1 MPHDRFRI
9 GADPLIARV
18 SELAAIGVF
27 EWHPAQGRIS
37 ATPRCLTLLGLEN
50 PEAPLTAARLW
61 SGIADTDR
69 DLLAEAMRGVLA
81 GGDPVRLQ
89 VRTHAAAH
97 PAAHAV
103 DGLPGSA
110 TASERIAE
118 RRRDTGLLT
127 VALEALPATGGDT
140 GILGTVAPA
149 TADES
154 DSKWR
159 RLVCYDTLT
168 GLPNRL
174 LFREQVTYA
183 LRRAERD
190 RTLVAVL
197 SMDVDQFRRFNETL
211 GHESGDRLL
220 KHVSARVARCL
231 RSEDIIAAGEGL
243 ERSSGV
249 ARLGGDEFA
258 ILLSRIGDPQDA
270 ARVARRLLQA
280 VSEPVDI
287 DGRNMYPSVS
297 VGIALYPWDGEETDR
312 LIRCADTALGRAM
325 ELGGGR
331 AQFYSKAMNALSAD
345 RLALETGLRNA
356 LDAGEFV
363 LHYQPRV
370 DGASRSILS
379 NEALIRWNHSERGL
393 VAPGGFIDVAEQS
406 RLIVP
411 IGTWVLEEACRQ
423 NRMWQQ
429 RGLPAVPISVNIS
442 SIQFRDP
449 GFIGIVERALAT
461 TGLEPRFLELEITE
475 SVVMSEAEDAIRI
488 MRALKELGVRI
499 SIDDFGTGFSSLAYL
514 KDFPVD
520 ALKVDRSFVHD
531 VTHNPR
537 IASIACAVIDLGTR
551 LGMEVVAEGVET
563 EGQRRFL
570 LEHGCR
576 EMQGFLFARPM
587 DPVALEM
594 RWRGSR
600 AEAVAAPA

>member
-1 MPHDRFRI
+1 MSHEGFMID
-9 GADPLIARV
+9 ADPLIEQV
-18 SELAAIGVF
+18 SELAGIGVF
-27 EWHPAQGRIS
+27 EWHPAQSRIS
-37 ATPRCLTLLGLEN
+37 ASPRCLALLGLEHSDD
-50 PEAPLTAARLW
+50 PLTAPRLW
-61 SGIADTDR
+61 SGIVDSDR
-69 DLLAEAMRGVLA
+69 DLLADAMRGLLG
-81 GGDPVRLQ
+81 GGDPVKLQ
-89 VRTHAAAH
+89 VRTHLGS
-97 PAAHAV
+97 PSGDAAHAA
-103 DGLPGSA
+103 A
-110 TASERIAE
+110 TASERMSQRSHDA
-118 RRRDTGLLT
+118 GLLT
-127 VALEALPATGGDT
+127 VALAALPSPSGGDC
-140 GILGTVAPA
+140 GILGTVSMA

-159 RLVCYDTLT
+159 KMVCYDTLT

-174 LFREQVTYA
+174 LFREQVSYA

-197 SMDVDQFRRFNETL
+197 SLDVDQFRRFNETL

-220 KHVSARVARCL
+220 KQVSARVARCL
-231 RSEDIIAAGEGL
+231 RSEDIIAAGEGM
-243 ERSSGV
+243 ERSSGI

-270 ARVARRLLQA
+270 ARVARRILQA
-280 VSEPVDI
+280 VSEPFDI
-287 DGRNMYPSVS
+287 DGHHMYPSVS
-297 VGIALYPWDGEETDR
+297 VGIALYPWDGDETDR
-312 LIRCADTALGRAM
+312 LIRGADTALGRAM

-356 LDAGEFV
+356 LEAGEFV

-370 DGASRSILS
+370 DGASRGILS

-449 GFIGIVERALAT
+449 GFIGIVERTLAT
-461 TGLEPRFLELEITE
+461 TGLEPRYLELEITE

-531 VTHNPR
+531 VTRNPR

-551 LGMEVVAEGVET
+551 LGMDVVAEGVET
-563 EGQRRFL
+563 EGQRSFL

-600 AEAVAAPA
+600 KEAQAAPA